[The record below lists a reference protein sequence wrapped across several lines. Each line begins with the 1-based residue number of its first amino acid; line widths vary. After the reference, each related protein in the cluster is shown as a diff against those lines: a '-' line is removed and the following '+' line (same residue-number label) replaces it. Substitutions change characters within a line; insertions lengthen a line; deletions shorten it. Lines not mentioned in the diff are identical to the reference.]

1 MLSII
6 KRFFQKREKLSFE
19 DIDDW
24 LIEQINEREE
34 KKSTIL
40 KEFNEEIKAKLETFP
55 EHIQS
60 LKEAKYDK
68 PVEPKVMNSIHQNRE
83 IFITK
88 LDKLI
93 QSNSEEIKTKL
104 QQFMENTEKLVYTIK
119 HLYFDQMSNILED
132 LKSIA
137 DMVKFLDSKIERLDL
152 DKYNDLR
159 DEIKNYYSDIKKK
172 EELGLAITENS
183 EKLKEL
189 KSKFERLK
197 EGLKKHKSSNSAKG
211 YNELMLNKEE
221 LSNKL
226 SSLEL
231 TFNTEFSVLETA
243 LRKYSKLALNQV
255 IILDYLRSPIK
266 TLVNDKDLKIVAI
279 LGNVASKVDRLNLK
293 DKKKEKTL
301 ESIEYFNRDK
311 FYKFITDYETLKN
324 KFMAV
329 LDDLKRNT
337 FINEQ
342 ELIEQSITNLEK
354 KIYTLDQDLVDMRDK
369 EKNLKPDNSDIIDVV
384 EDISLLEIC

>member
-1 MLSII
+1 
-6 KRFFQKREKLSFE
+6 
-19 DIDDW
+19 
-24 LIEQINEREE
+24 
-34 KKSTIL
+34 
-40 KEFNEEIKAKLETFP
+40 
-55 EHIQS
+55 
-60 LKEAKYDK
+60 
-68 PVEPKVMNSIHQNRE
+68 
-83 IFITK
+83 
-88 LDKLI
+88 
-93 QSNSEEIKTKL
+93 
-104 QQFMENTEKLVYTIK
+104 
-119 HLYFDQMSNILED
+119 
-132 LKSIA
+132 
-137 DMVKFLDSKIERLDL
+137 
-152 DKYNDLR
+152 
-159 DEIKNYYSDIKKK
+159 
-172 EELGLAITENS
+172 
-183 EKLKEL
+183 
-189 KSKFERLK
+189 
-197 EGLKKHKSSNSAKG
+197 AKG

>member
-189 KSKFERLK
+189 KSKF
-197 EGLKKHKSSNSAKG
+197 
-211 YNELMLNKEE
+211 
-221 LSNKL
+221 
-226 SSLEL
+226 
-231 TFNTEFSVLETA
+231 
-243 LRKYSKLALNQV
+243 
-255 IILDYLRSPIK
+255 
-266 TLVNDKDLKIVAI
+266 
-279 LGNVASKVDRLNLK
+279 
-293 DKKKEKTL
+293 
-301 ESIEYFNRDK
+301 
-311 FYKFITDYETLKN
+311 
-324 KFMAV
+324 
-329 LDDLKRNT
+329 
-337 FINEQ
+337 
-342 ELIEQSITNLEK
+342 
-354 KIYTLDQDLVDMRDK
+354 
-369 EKNLKPDNSDIIDVV
+369 
-384 EDISLLEIC
+384 